1 MLKPSLIICGG
12 GLVENS
18 LAVHFGKISPLFL
31 PLMNKPLIEY
41 QLMFSKLNSFENTFI
56 LIPEDEISRLE
67 LLQIDKENPK
77 IHFHPVDPN
86 LDLIQALKNVVDKN
100 NLVKVCVLLGDTL
113 YDEKIP
119 IVEEDFVSINETF
132 LDFNWNRIN
141 SEDIA
146 SGLFYFKDISKFFT
160 SHKNKSFKQTLT
172 FYLENYRPK
181 YIRTKSWL
189 DFGHFSTYI
198 KSKFNYT
205 AERSFN
211 QIYNTTSSYL
221 IKQSSNSNKIIGE
234 YLWFSSFP
242 EDFNRGTTPI
252 VKNLKIS
259 NNSAS
264 YQISKVFLPNLAEV
278 YLYGNIT
285 VGHFAN
291 IFQALQGTLNGFLEK
306 KSENPEKDSFRFLQE
321 IETKTKQR
329 IALIDID
336 IKQEISLN
344 GNFKTTIEAMLK
356 EIRFTSSDIIYEN
369 SFYHGDLCLSN
380 MFYDV
385 NANQLILID
394 PRGVDFSGQINP
406 FGNII
411 YDQAKFYH
419 SIVGQYDNIISG
431 MYSLDTSRPNEYT
444 FRFIDINR
452 TKHIAFYRKEIQA
465 IERTLLKINIHLF
478 LSMIPLHSDSE
489 ERQNAFLA
497 NSLRLFKI
505 FRDEF

>member
-18 LAVHFGKISPLFL
+18 LAVHFGRISPLFL
-31 PLMNKPLIEY
+31 PLKNKPLIKY

-56 LIPEDEISRLE
+56 LIPDDEIPRLE
-67 LLQIDKENPK
+67 LLQIDKENSK
-77 IHFHPVDPN
+77 INFHPVDPN

-119 IVEEDFVSINETF
+119 MAEEDLVSINETF
-132 LDFNWNRIN
+132 LDFNWNRVN
-141 SEDIA
+141 SDDIA
-146 SGLFYFKDISKFFT
+146 SGLFYFKDISKFLT
-160 SHKNKSFKQTLT
+160 SQKTKNFKQALS
-172 FYLENYRPK
+172 FYLENYKPK

-211 QIYNTTSSYL
+211 QIYNTTSSHL
-221 IKQSSNSNKIIGE
+221 VKQSLNSNKIIGE
-234 YLWFSSFP
+234 YLWFNSFP
-242 EDFNRGTTPI
+242 DDFDSCTTPI
-252 VKNLKIS
+252 VKNLKIC

-278 YLYGNIT
+278 YLYGNIS

-291 IFQALQGTLNGFLEK
+291 IFKAFQSTLHGFLENT
-306 KSENPEKDSFRFLQE
+306 SENSEKDSFQFLQE
-321 IETKTKQR
+321 IETKTKKR
-329 IALIDID
+329 IALLDID
-336 IKQEISLN
+336 PKQEISLN
-344 GNFKTTIEAMLK
+344 QNFRTTIETILK
-356 EIRFTSSDIIYEN
+356 EISFTSSDIVYEN

-380 MFYDV
+380 MFYDL
-385 NANQLILID
+385 NSNQLILID

-419 SIVGQYDNIISG
+419 SIVGQYDSIIAG
-431 MYSLDTSRPNEYT
+431 MYFLDTSRPNEYT
-444 FRFIDINR
+444 FRLIDVNR
-452 TKHIAFYRKEIQA
+452 AKHIEFYRKEIQA
-465 IERTLLKINIHLF
+465 IEKILLKINIHLF
-478 LSMIPLHSDSE
+478 LSMIPLHSDSK
-489 ERQNAFLA
+489 ERQKAFLA
-497 NSLRLFKI
+497 NSLRLFKM